1 MNILNEVRE
10 KYIKYVLEKAG
21 EIGLS
26 NFITNQLLE
35 IDLET
40 NLFSNEHTQ
49 KEFELFYIG
58 YSLALKTF
66 LGD

>member
-1 MNILNEVRE
+1 MNIINEVRE
-10 KYIKYVLEKAG
+10 KYIKYILEEAS

-26 NFITNQLLE
+26 SFITNQLIE
-35 IDLET
+35 INLET

-49 KEFELFYIG
+49 KEFEIFYMG